1 MLAKLKQKFKSP
13 ATDKDVARDMER
25 EEALTQLG
33 RYDTQFLID
42 DSRSMGGSRWQ
53 EARDALA
60 GLAKIA
66 LKYDNDGIE
75 IFFLNAVDSGRTV
88 KASFSDEDV
97 RQLFASVRQSPG
109 TPTGRRLND
118 LLTAYIN
125 KLETAGAKSIKP
137 LNLIVITDGEP
148 SDDPA
153 SVIVEAARRL
163 DEGKYPLAQVGIQ
176 FIQVGDDSWA
186 SKALKDL
193 DNHLGTMNSVRD
205 IVDTR
210 PYTGQ
215 PLTAERLITMLLGGI
230 NRRVDRLENV

>member
-230 NRRVDRLENV
+230 NRRVDKLENV

>member
-25 EEALTQLG
+25 EEALKQLG

-42 DSRSMGGSRWQ
+42 DSRSMAGSRWQ

-60 GLAKIA
+60 GLAKTA
-66 LKYDNDGIE
+66 LQYDSDGIE

-118 LLTAYIN
+118 LLTSYIN

-215 PLTAERLITMLLGGI
+215 QLTAERLITMLLGGI
-230 NRRVDRLENV
+230 NRRVDKLENV